1 MASSCKIIVYTFTS
15 LNVIDAYWT
24 ISTCEVSWTGDKTEE
39 QAKEECQREGD
50 CNSQ

>member
-1 MASSCKIIVYTFTS
+1 MASSCKIIVYSFTS